1 MDFFR
6 KQVEAAQAQ
15 ARLAA
20 STAGK
25 LAEQLTDQ
33 TKVLAEQASTFG
45 KATAEQVGSTAPEAR
60 LQVQH
65 GQICKTAGLVASQT
79 LCLQCQPLA
88 LNATT
93 TLSLHKSCAKHAYA
107 ACPGPDHIIN
117 IRHGQHGLAWLGLG
131 GPVQRATSVLTDSQ
145 QTATANLAWLLR
157 RNTEHHLSW
166 NRVELAQTFPPW
178 QTCCWPLPAPSSLVI
193 CDAGRAAF

>member
-45 KATAEQVGSTAPEAR
+45 KATAEQVGSTLPDKLNTSGPH
-60 LQVQH
+60 LQNSRFGGQPATLLAMPYQH
-65 GQICKTAGLVASQT
+65 
-79 LCLQCQPLA
+79 
-88 LNATT
+88 
-93 TLSLHKSCAKHAYA
+93 
-107 ACPGPDHIIN
+107 
-117 IRHGQHGLAWLGLG
+117 
-131 GPVQRATSVLTDSQ
+131 
-145 QTATANLAWLLR
+145 
-157 RNTEHHLSW
+157 
-166 NRVELAQTFPPW
+166 
-178 QTCCWPLPAPSSLVI
+178 
-193 CDAGRAAF
+193 

>member
-45 KATAEQVGSTAPEAR
+45 KATAEQVGSTIPDVR
-60 LQVQH
+60 LQAPTFH
-65 GQICKTAGLVASQT
+65 GLMCKTAGVVASQSP
-79 LCLQCQPLA
+79 CLQCQINLRM
-88 LNATT
+88 LIATT
-93 TLSLHKSCAKHAYA
+93 TLSLRRGCAMPAHAA
-107 ACPGPDHIIN
+107 WPEPDQVCQA
-117 IRHGQHGLAWLGLG
+117 GMGSLDWLG
-131 GPVQRATSVLTDSQ
+131 
-145 QTATANLAWLLR
+145 
-157 RNTEHHLSW
+157 
-166 NRVELAQTFPPW
+166 
-178 QTCCWPLPAPSSLVI
+178 
-193 CDAGRAAF
+193 

>member
-45 KATAEQVGSTAPEAR
+45 KATAEQVGSTVPEVQLQAPT
-60 LQVQH
+60 LC
-65 GQICKTAGLVASQT
+65 GLTCKTADSVVSQS
-79 LCLQCQPLA
+79 LCLQCHINLKR

-93 TLSLHKSCAKHAYA
+93 PLSILSNLHM
-107 ACPGPDHIIN
+107 
-117 IRHGQHGLAWLGLG
+117 LLGLG
-131 GPVQRATSVLTDSQ
+131 LINSV
-145 QTATANLAWLLR
+145 R
-157 RNTEHHLSW
+157 
-166 NRVELAQTFPPW
+166 
-178 QTCCWPLPAPSSLVI
+178 PA
-193 CDAGRAAF
+193 